1 MDRIPSAAA
10 TTALAVI
17 VIILSTVSFMSIHT
31 VFAGSYEKTQSAS
44 SSQTNECGNYW
55 FPINVL
61 CSNINSQT
69 QGDEN
74 NIAVTSAQEDGN
86 VKSTKDLGA
95 PFP

>member
-1 MDRIPSAAA
+1 MNRIPSAAA
-10 TTALAVI
+10 VAVI
-17 VIILSTVSFMSIHT
+17 IIVLSIAPFMSTHT
-31 VFAGSYEKTQSAS
+31 VFADSYEKSQSTSA
-44 SSQTNECGNYW
+44 SQTNECGNYW

-74 NIAVTSAQEDGN
+74 SVAVTSAQEDGN
-86 VKSTKDLGA
+86 VKPTKNLGA

>member
-10 TTALAVI
+10 AAIVVVI
-17 VIILSTVSFMSIHT
+17 VLSTVSFMSIHT
-31 VFAGSYEKTQSAS
+31 VFAVSYEKSQAT
-44 SSQTNECGNYW
+44 SQTNKCGSYW

-74 NIAVTSAQEDGN
+74 SVAVTSAQEDGN
-86 VKSTKDLGA
+86 VESTKNLGA

>member
-1 MDRIPSAAA
+1 MDRIHSAAA
-10 TTALAVI
+10 AAVAVAVI
-17 VIILSTVSFMSIHT
+17 VMLSTLSFMSVHT
-31 VFAGSYEKTQSAS
+31 VFADSYKKTQSA

-74 NIAVTSAQEDGN
+74 SVGVTSAQEDGN
-86 VKSTKDLGA
+86 VESTKNFGA

>member
-10 TTALAVI
+10 VAVI
-17 VIILSTVSFMSIHT
+17 IIVLSIAPFMSTHT
-31 VFAGSYEKTQSAS
+31 VFADSYEKSQSTSTSA
-44 SSQTNECGNYW
+44 SQTNECGNYW

-74 NIAVTSAQEDGN
+74 SVAVTSAQEDGN
-86 VKSTKDLGA
+86 VKSTKNLGA

>member
-10 TTALAVI
+10 AAIVVVI
-17 VIILSTVSFMSIHT
+17 VLSTVSFMSIHT
-31 VFAGSYEKTQSAS
+31 VFADSYEKSQSAS
-44 SSQTNECGNYW
+44 QINGCGNYW

-74 NIAVTSAQEDGN
+74 SVVVTSAQEDGN
-86 VKSTKDLGA
+86 VESTKNLGA

>member
-10 TTALAVI
+10 AAVAVVI
-17 VIILSTVSFMSIHT
+17 VLSTVSFMGIHA
-31 VFAGSYEKTQSAS
+31 VFADSYKKSQSAS
-44 SSQTNECGNYW
+44 SQINECSNYW

-61 CSNINSQT
+61 CSNVHSQT

-74 NIAVTSAQEDGN
+74 SVAVTSAQEDGN
-86 VKSTKDLGA
+86 VESTKNLGA

>member
-1 MDRIPSAAA
+1 MDRIPSAA
-10 TTALAVI
+10 TAAV
-17 VIILSTVSFMSIHT
+17 VVVLSTVSFMSIHT
-31 VFAGSYEKTQSAS
+31 VFASNYEKTQSESAS
-44 SSQTNECGNYW
+44 QINECGNYW

-74 NIAVTSAQEDGN
+74 GVAVTSAQEDGN
-86 VKSTKDLGA
+86 AESTKNLGA